1 MRRRAKSGS
10 DPDFHQH
17 FDRLETRPPKA
28 REKALMA
35 ALPGHIAHAKRRAAG
50 FARILKDV
58 DPAKIKSREALARL
72 PVTRKSDLA
81 SLQKEL
87 PPLGGLNATPVEKL
101 AKLFVSPGPIYDA
114 EGRGRDWWRT
124 ARGLFAGGFRAGDRV
139 ANTFAY
145 HFTPAGSML
154 DSGAAALG
162 CTVIPTGTGQTEMQ
176 VAAIRG
182 LGINGFLGTP
192 SFLKLIMEKADE
204 LKADLSCLTKAQVGA
219 EYLPPGLRQAMKE
232 RGIRVTQM
240 YASADLGL
248 IAYESLMPDGSV
260 NEGMILEEALI
271 LEIVRPGTGDPLP
284 AGEVGEVVITT
295 FNRDYPLIRFATGDL
310 SAVLSDASP
319 CGRTNVRIKG
329 WMGRADQSTK
339 VRAMFVT
346 PAQVSEVVRRHPEL
360 IRARLVVEGEGGN
373 DRMTLKCEAQDRPA
387 GLTEAIV
394 ASIRDVTKLRGEV
407 ELVPPGSLPNDG
419 KVIEDKRKYT

>member
-1 MRRRAKSGS
+1 VKY
-10 DPDFHQH
+10 
-17 FDRLETRPPKA
+17 FDRLETRSPKA
-28 REKALMA
+28 REAALMA
-35 ALPGHIAHAKRRAAG
+35 ALPGHIAHAKRHAPG

-58 DPAKIKSREALARL
+58 RPGKINSREALARL

-101 AKLFVSPGPIYDA
+101 AKLFVSPGPIYEP
-114 EGRGRDWWRT
+114 EGRGADWWRT

-154 DSGAAALG
+154 ESGAAALG
-162 CTVIPTGTGQTEMQ
+162 CTVVPTGVGQTEMQ

-182 LGINGFLGTP
+182 LGINAFVGTP
-192 SFLKLIMEKADE
+192 SFLKLIVEKADE
-204 LKADLSCLTKAQVGA
+204 LKIDISCLEKAQVGA
-219 EYLPPGLRQAMKE
+219 EFLPPILRNNLQQ
-232 RGIRVTQM
+232 RGMRVTQC

-248 IAYESLMPDGSV
+248 IAYESLMPDGAV
-260 NEGMILEEALI
+260 NEGMILEEARI
-271 LEIVRPGTGDPLP
+271 LEIVRPGTGDPVP
-284 AGEVGEVVITT
+284 AGEVGEVLITT

-310 SAVLSDASP
+310 SAVLPGASP

-346 PAQVSEVVRRHPEL
+346 PAQVSDVTRRHPEVL
-360 IRARLVVEGEGGN
+360 RARLIVEGEAGN
-373 DRMTLKCEAQDRPA
+373 DRMTLKCEARDRPA
-387 GLTEAIV
+387 GLAEAIV
-394 ASIRDVTKLRGEV
+394 ASIREVTKLRGEV
-407 ELVPPGSLPNDG
+407 ELLPPGSLPNDG
-419 KVIEDKRKYT
+419 KVIEDRRKYI